1 MPQGAQARATD
12 RLLEAKGLVKS
23 YSGRRVVDGVHFHV
37 DAGEIVG
44 LLGPNGAG
52 KTTSFRMTV
61 GLIHPDA
68 GEVRLSGKDCARL
81 PMFRRA
87 RLGMGYLP
95 QEASVFRRMS
105 VIDNLLAVLETMPLS
120 KSERRSEADR
130 LLEELELSH
139 LAGHTADTL
148 SGGERRRLELSRALA
163 TRPRIL
169 LLDEPFAGVDPINVQ
184 EIQDLVRQMREKGLG
199 ILITDHNVRET
210 LRLTDRAAIIHEG
223 RILREGSAVELI
235 HDEQVRRIYLGNS
248 FDDPVGGISAAEERE
263 LFDERRDESATK
275 FDEPDRN

>member
-1 MPQGAQARATD
+1 MSQRSSPRPGE
-12 RLLEAKGLVKS
+12 RLLEAKGLVKA
-23 YSGRRVVDGVHFHV
+23 YGGRRVVDGVHFHV
-37 DAGEIVG
+37 GAGEIVG

-61 GLIHPDA
+61 GLIQPDA

-81 PMFRRA
+81 PMYKRA
-87 RLGMGYLP
+87 RMGMGYLP

-105 VIDNLLAVLETMPLS
+105 VIDNLIAVLETMPLS
-120 KSERRSEADR
+120 RGERQSEARR

-139 LAGHTADTL
+139 LAGHIADTL

-163 TRPRIL
+163 TRPQIL

-184 EIQDLVRQMREKGLG
+184 EIQDLVRRMREKGLG

-210 LRLTDRAAIIHEG
+210 LRLTDRASIIHEG
-223 RILREGSAVELI
+223 KILREGSAMELI
-235 HDEQVRRIYLGNS
+235 HDEQVRRIYLGHS
-248 FDDPVGGISAAEERE
+248 FDAPVAGVSAAEERE
-263 LFDERRDESATK
+263 LFEERPEETR
-275 FDEPDRN
+275 P